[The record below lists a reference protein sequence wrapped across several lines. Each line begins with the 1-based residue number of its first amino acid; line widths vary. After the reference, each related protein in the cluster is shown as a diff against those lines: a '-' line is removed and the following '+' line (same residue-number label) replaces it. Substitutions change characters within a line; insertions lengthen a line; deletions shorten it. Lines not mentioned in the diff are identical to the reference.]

1 MITLTQLEYIVAI
14 DEYRHFATA
23 AEKCFVTQP
32 TLSMQIKKLEDELG
46 VIIFDRSRQP
56 VVPTDLGAKL
66 IEQAR
71 MTLSATQR
79 IKEIIQEEQQEVEG
93 TLKIGIIPT
102 LAPYLLPVFIGP
114 YIRKYPA
121 VKVEV
126 EELVS
131 EEIIRRLKR
140 DILDVG
146 LFVTPYHDEKIV
158 ERPVF
163 YEEMLVYAH
172 PDCELLKKKEV
183 ILQIAIVKHTKII
196 NPFRMRNLYDTD
208 EFTLKKTEV
217 NRTHFSFIC
226 STAHKDV
233 LYNHFVYKGPF
244 SCAFVNVN
252 TFLQIIAHGNTVSY
266 FAAVNDLFDHI
277 TKSYKVKDL
286 HIVPFCHGVFAS
298 VFRTNIHPC
307 IGGRRR
313 KYACIHNSL
322 AVADI
327 KRNIFLNHISF
338 SFLKFKGENELC
350 LLCCIK
356 LTMI

>member
-140 DILDVG
+140 DMLDVG

-172 PDCELLKKKEV
+172 PDSELLKKKEV
-183 ILQIAIVKHTKII
+183 GHEDIVTSDIWMLGNGHCFRNQVVNLCEMSASQHK
-196 NPFRMRNLYDTD
+196 NLPFEFESNYLETLMRIVDV
-208 EFTLKKTEV
+208 EGGFTLIPELALQYMSPEKKKQVRSIANTKPLREV
-217 NRTHFSFIC
+217 SVIYSRHF
-226 STAHKDV
+226 TKQR
-233 LYNHFVYKGPF
+233 L
-244 SCAFVNVN
+244 
-252 TFLQIIAHGNTVSY
+252 
-266 FAAVNDLFDHI
+266 I
-277 TKSYKVKDL
+277 T
-286 HIVPFCHGVFAS
+286 
-298 VFRTNIHPC
+298 
-307 IGGRRR
+307 
-313 KYACIHNSL
+313 
-322 AVADI
+322 
-327 KRNIFLNHISF
+327 
-338 SFLKFKGENELC
+338 
-350 LLCCIK
+350 LLCDEIK
-356 LTMI
+356 SVVPAHMLKRDRGMIVEWKAEKNE

>member
-183 ILQIAIVKHTKII
+183 GHEDIVTSDIWMLGNGHCFRNQVVNLCEMSVSQHK
-196 NPFRMRNLYDTD
+196 NLPFEFESNSLETLMRIVDV
-208 EFTLKKTEV
+208 EGGFTLIPELALQYMSPEKKKQVRSIANTKPLREV
-217 NRTHFSFIC
+217 SVIYSRHF
-226 STAHKDV
+226 TKQR
-233 LYNHFVYKGPF
+233 L
-244 SCAFVNVN
+244 
-252 TFLQIIAHGNTVSY
+252 
-266 FAAVNDLFDHI
+266 I
-277 TKSYKVKDL
+277 T
-286 HIVPFCHGVFAS
+286 
-298 VFRTNIHPC
+298 
-307 IGGRRR
+307 
-313 KYACIHNSL
+313 
-322 AVADI
+322 
-327 KRNIFLNHISF
+327 
-338 SFLKFKGENELC
+338 
-350 LLCCIK
+350 LLCDEIK
-356 LTMI
+356 SVVPAHMLKRDRGMIVEWKVEKNE

>member
-23 AEKCFVTQP
+23 AEKCFITQP

-140 DILDVG
+140 DMLDVG

-172 PDCELLKKKEV
+172 PDSELLKKKEV
-183 ILQIAIVKHTKII
+183 GHEDIVTSDIWMLGNGHCFRNQVVNLCEMSASQHK
-196 NPFRMRNLYDTD
+196 NLPFEFESNSLETLMRIVDV
-208 EFTLKKTEV
+208 EGGFTLIPELALQYMSPEKKKQVRSIANTKPLREV
-217 NRTHFSFIC
+217 SVIYSRHF
-226 STAHKDV
+226 TKQR
-233 LYNHFVYKGPF
+233 L
-244 SCAFVNVN
+244 
-252 TFLQIIAHGNTVSY
+252 
-266 FAAVNDLFDHI
+266 I
-277 TKSYKVKDL
+277 T
-286 HIVPFCHGVFAS
+286 
-298 VFRTNIHPC
+298 
-307 IGGRRR
+307 
-313 KYACIHNSL
+313 
-322 AVADI
+322 
-327 KRNIFLNHISF
+327 
-338 SFLKFKGENELC
+338 
-350 LLCCIK
+350 LLCDEIK
-356 LTMI
+356 SVVPAHMLKRDRGMIVEWKAEKNE

>member
-102 LAPYLLPVFIGP
+102 LAPDLLPVFIGP

-183 ILQIAIVKHTKII
+183 GHEDIVTSDIWMLGNGHCFRNQVVNLCEMSASQHK
-196 NPFRMRNLYDTD
+196 NLPFEFESNSLETLMRIVDV
-208 EFTLKKTEV
+208 EGGFTLIPELALQYMSPEKKKQVRSIANTKPLREV
-217 NRTHFSFIC
+217 SVIYSRHF
-226 STAHKDV
+226 TKQR
-233 LYNHFVYKGPF
+233 L
-244 SCAFVNVN
+244 
-252 TFLQIIAHGNTVSY
+252 
-266 FAAVNDLFDHI
+266 I
-277 TKSYKVKDL
+277 T
-286 HIVPFCHGVFAS
+286 
-298 VFRTNIHPC
+298 
-307 IGGRRR
+307 
-313 KYACIHNSL
+313 
-322 AVADI
+322 
-327 KRNIFLNHISF
+327 
-338 SFLKFKGENELC
+338 
-350 LLCCIK
+350 LLCDEIK
-356 LTMI
+356 SVVPAHMLKRDRGMIVEWKVEKNE

>member
-140 DILDVG
+140 DMLDVG

-172 PDCELLKKKEV
+172 PDSELLKKKEV
-183 ILQIAIVKHTKII
+183 GHEDIVTSDIWMLGNGHCFRNQVVNLCEMSASQHK
-196 NPFRMRNLYDTD
+196 NLPF
-208 EFTLKKTEV
+208 EFE
-217 NRTHFSFIC
+217 S
-226 STAHKDV
+226 
-233 LYNHFVYKGPF
+233 
-244 SCAFVNVN
+244 
-252 TFLQIIAHGNTVSY
+252 
-266 FAAVNDLFDHI
+266 
-277 TKSYKVKDL
+277 
-286 HIVPFCHGVFAS
+286 
-298 VFRTNIHPC
+298 
-307 IGGRRR
+307 
-313 KYACIHNSL
+313 NSL
-322 AVADI
+322 ETLMRIVDVEGGFTSI
-327 KRNIFLNHISF
+327 P
-338 SFLKFKGENELC
+338 ELALQYMSPEKKKQVRSIANTKPLREVSVIYSRHFTKQRLIT
-350 LLCCIK
+350 LLCDEIK
-356 LTMI
+356 SVVPAHMLKRDRGMIVEWKAEKNE

>member
-183 ILQIAIVKHTKII
+183 GHEDIV
-196 NPFRMRNLYDTD
+196 
-208 EFTLKKTEV
+208 
-217 NRTHFSFIC
+217 
-226 STAHKDV
+226 
-233 LYNHFVYKGPF
+233 
-244 SCAFVNVN
+244 
-252 TFLQIIAHGNTVSY
+252 TFGCWEMATVSVIRSST
-266 FAAVNDLFDHI
+266 FVKCLRASIRICL
-277 TKSYKVKDL
+277 SSSKV
-286 HIVPFCHGVFAS
+286 IPS
-298 VFRTNIHPC
+298 
-307 IGGRRR
+307 
-313 KYACIHNSL
+313 
-322 AVADI
+322 
-327 KRNIFLNHISF
+327 KR
-338 SFLKFKGENELC
+338 
-350 LLCCIK
+350 
-356 LTMI
+356 

>member
-79 IKEIIQEEQQEVEG
+79 RKEIIQEEQQEVEG

-121 VKVEV
+121 VKVEG

-140 DILDVG
+140 DMLDVG

-172 PDCELLKKKEV
+172 PDSELLKKKEV
-183 ILQIAIVKHTKII
+183 GHEDIVTSDIWMLGNGHCFRNQVVNLCEMSASQHK
-196 NPFRMRNLYDTD
+196 NLPFEFESNSLETLMRIVDV
-208 EFTLKKTEV
+208 EGGFTLIPELALQYMSPEKKKQVRSIANTKPLREV
-217 NRTHFSFIC
+217 SVIYSRHF
-226 STAHKDV
+226 TKQR
-233 LYNHFVYKGPF
+233 L
-244 SCAFVNVN
+244 
-252 TFLQIIAHGNTVSY
+252 
-266 FAAVNDLFDHI
+266 I
-277 TKSYKVKDL
+277 T
-286 HIVPFCHGVFAS
+286 
-298 VFRTNIHPC
+298 
-307 IGGRRR
+307 
-313 KYACIHNSL
+313 
-322 AVADI
+322 
-327 KRNIFLNHISF
+327 
-338 SFLKFKGENELC
+338 
-350 LLCCIK
+350 LLCDEIK
-356 LTMI
+356 SVVPAHMLKRDRGMIVEWKAEKNE

>member
-140 DILDVG
+140 DMLDVG

-183 ILQIAIVKHTKII
+183 GHEDIVASDIWMLGNGHCFRNQVVNLCEMSASQHK
-196 NPFRMRNLYDTD
+196 NLPFEFESNSLETLMRIVDV
-208 EFTLKKTEV
+208 EGGFTLIPELALQYMSPEKKKQVRSIANTKPLREV
-217 NRTHFSFIC
+217 SVIYSRHF
-226 STAHKDV
+226 TKQR
-233 LYNHFVYKGPF
+233 L
-244 SCAFVNVN
+244 
-252 TFLQIIAHGNTVSY
+252 
-266 FAAVNDLFDHI
+266 I
-277 TKSYKVKDL
+277 T
-286 HIVPFCHGVFAS
+286 
-298 VFRTNIHPC
+298 
-307 IGGRRR
+307 
-313 KYACIHNSL
+313 
-322 AVADI
+322 
-327 KRNIFLNHISF
+327 
-338 SFLKFKGENELC
+338 
-350 LLCCIK
+350 LLCDEIK
-356 LTMI
+356 SVVPAHMLKRDRGMIVEWKAEKNE

>member
-56 VVPTDLGAKL
+56 VVPPDLGAKL

-172 PDCELLKKKEV
+172 PDSELLKKKEV
-183 ILQIAIVKHTKII
+183 GHEDIVTSDIWMLGNGHCFRNQVVNLCEMSASQHK
-196 NPFRMRNLYDTD
+196 NLPFEFESNSLETLMRIVDV
-208 EFTLKKTEV
+208 EGGFTLIPELALQYMSPEKKKQVRSIANTKPLREV
-217 NRTHFSFIC
+217 SVIYSRHF
-226 STAHKDV
+226 TKQR
-233 LYNHFVYKGPF
+233 L
-244 SCAFVNVN
+244 
-252 TFLQIIAHGNTVSY
+252 
-266 FAAVNDLFDHI
+266 I
-277 TKSYKVKDL
+277 T
-286 HIVPFCHGVFAS
+286 
-298 VFRTNIHPC
+298 
-307 IGGRRR
+307 
-313 KYACIHNSL
+313 
-322 AVADI
+322 
-327 KRNIFLNHISF
+327 
-338 SFLKFKGENELC
+338 
-350 LLCCIK
+350 LLCDEIK
-356 LTMI
+356 SVVPAHMLKRDRGMIVEWKAEKNE

>member
-140 DILDVG
+140 DMLDVG

-172 PDCELLKKKEV
+172 PDSELLKKKEV
-183 ILQIAIVKHTKII
+183 GHEDIVTSDIWMLGNGHCFRNQVVNLCEMSASQHK
-196 NPFRMRNLYDTD
+196 NLPFEFESNSLETLMRIVDV
-208 EFTLKKTEV
+208 EGGFTLIPELAYMSPEKKKQVRSIANTKPLREV
-217 NRTHFSFIC
+217 SVIYSRHF
-226 STAHKDV
+226 TKQR
-233 LYNHFVYKGPF
+233 L
-244 SCAFVNVN
+244 
-252 TFLQIIAHGNTVSY
+252 
-266 FAAVNDLFDHI
+266 I
-277 TKSYKVKDL
+277 T
-286 HIVPFCHGVFAS
+286 
-298 VFRTNIHPC
+298 
-307 IGGRRR
+307 
-313 KYACIHNSL
+313 
-322 AVADI
+322 
-327 KRNIFLNHISF
+327 
-338 SFLKFKGENELC
+338 
-350 LLCCIK
+350 LLCDEIK
-356 LTMI
+356 SVVPAHMLKRDRGMIVEWKAEKNE

>member
-140 DILDVG
+140 DMLDVG

-172 PDCELLKKKEV
+172 PDSELLKKKEV
-183 ILQIAIVKHTKII
+183 GHEDIVTSDIWMLGNGHCFRNQVVNLCEMSASQHK
-196 NPFRMRNLYDTD
+196 NLPFEFESNSLETLMRIVDV
-208 EFTLKKTEV
+208 EGGFTLIPDLALQYMSPEKKKQVRSIANTKPLREV
-217 NRTHFSFIC
+217 SVIYSRHF
-226 STAHKDV
+226 TKQR
-233 LYNHFVYKGPF
+233 L
-244 SCAFVNVN
+244 
-252 TFLQIIAHGNTVSY
+252 
-266 FAAVNDLFDHI
+266 I
-277 TKSYKVKDL
+277 T
-286 HIVPFCHGVFAS
+286 
-298 VFRTNIHPC
+298 
-307 IGGRRR
+307 
-313 KYACIHNSL
+313 
-322 AVADI
+322 
-327 KRNIFLNHISF
+327 
-338 SFLKFKGENELC
+338 
-350 LLCCIK
+350 LLCDEIK
-356 LTMI
+356 SVVPAHMLKRDRGMIVEWKAEKNE

>member
-79 IKEIIQEEQQEVEG
+79 IKEIIQEEQQEG

-140 DILDVG
+140 DMLDVG

-183 ILQIAIVKHTKII
+183 GHEDIVTSDIWMLGNGHCFRNQVVNLCEMSASQHK
-196 NPFRMRNLYDTD
+196 NLPFEFESNSLETLMRIVDV
-208 EFTLKKTEV
+208 EGGFTLIPELALQYMSPEKKKQVRSIANTKPLREV
-217 NRTHFSFIC
+217 SVIYSRHF
-226 STAHKDV
+226 TKQR
-233 LYNHFVYKGPF
+233 L
-244 SCAFVNVN
+244 
-252 TFLQIIAHGNTVSY
+252 
-266 FAAVNDLFDHI
+266 I
-277 TKSYKVKDL
+277 T
-286 HIVPFCHGVFAS
+286 
-298 VFRTNIHPC
+298 
-307 IGGRRR
+307 
-313 KYACIHNSL
+313 
-322 AVADI
+322 
-327 KRNIFLNHISF
+327 
-338 SFLKFKGENELC
+338 
-350 LLCCIK
+350 LLCDEIK
-356 LTMI
+356 SVVPAHMLKRDRGMIVEWKVEKNE

>member
-121 VKVEV
+121 VKVEG

-140 DILDVG
+140 DMLDVG

-172 PDCELLKKKEV
+172 PDSELLKKKEV
-183 ILQIAIVKHTKII
+183 GHEDIVTSDIWMLGNGHCFRNQVVNLCEMSASQHK
-196 NPFRMRNLYDTD
+196 NLPFEFESNSLETLMRIVDV
-208 EFTLKKTEV
+208 EGGFTLIPELALQYMSPEKKKQVRSIANTKPLREV
-217 NRTHFSFIC
+217 SVIYSRHF
-226 STAHKDV
+226 TKQR
-233 LYNHFVYKGPF
+233 L
-244 SCAFVNVN
+244 
-252 TFLQIIAHGNTVSY
+252 
-266 FAAVNDLFDHI
+266 I
-277 TKSYKVKDL
+277 T
-286 HIVPFCHGVFAS
+286 
-298 VFRTNIHPC
+298 
-307 IGGRRR
+307 
-313 KYACIHNSL
+313 
-322 AVADI
+322 
-327 KRNIFLNHISF
+327 
-338 SFLKFKGENELC
+338 
-350 LLCCIK
+350 LLCDEIK
-356 LTMI
+356 SVVPAHMLKRDRGMIVEWKAEKNE

>member
-140 DILDVG
+140 DMLDVG

-172 PDCELLKKKEV
+172 PDSELLKKKEV
-183 ILQIAIVKHTKII
+183 GHEDIVTSDIWMLGNGHCFRNQVVNLCEMSASQHK
-196 NPFRMRNLYDTD
+196 NLPFEFESNSLETLMRIVDV
-208 EFTLKKTEV
+208 EGGFTLIPELALQYMSPEKKKQVRSIANTKPLREV
-217 NRTHFSFIC
+217 SVIYSRHF
-226 STAHKDV
+226 TKQR
-233 LYNHFVYKGPF
+233 L
-244 SCAFVNVN
+244 
-252 TFLQIIAHGNTVSY
+252 
-266 FAAVNDLFDHI
+266 I
-277 TKSYKVKDL
+277 T
-286 HIVPFCHGVFAS
+286 
-298 VFRTNIHPC
+298 
-307 IGGRRR
+307 
-313 KYACIHNSL
+313 
-322 AVADI
+322 
-327 KRNIFLNHISF
+327 
-338 SFLKFKGENELC
+338 
-350 LLCCIK
+350 LLCDEIK
-356 LTMI
+356 SVVPAHMLKRDR

>member
-140 DILDVG
+140 DMLDVG
-146 LFVTPYHDEKIV
+146 LFGTPYHDEKIV

-183 ILQIAIVKHTKII
+183 GHEDIVTSDIWMLGNGHCFRNQVVNLCEMSASQHK
-196 NPFRMRNLYDTD
+196 NLPFEFESNSLETLMRIVDV
-208 EFTLKKTEV
+208 EGGFTLIPELALQYMSPEKKKQVRSIANTKPLREV
-217 NRTHFSFIC
+217 SVIYSRHF
-226 STAHKDV
+226 TKQR
-233 LYNHFVYKGPF
+233 L
-244 SCAFVNVN
+244 
-252 TFLQIIAHGNTVSY
+252 
-266 FAAVNDLFDHI
+266 I
-277 TKSYKVKDL
+277 T
-286 HIVPFCHGVFAS
+286 
-298 VFRTNIHPC
+298 
-307 IGGRRR
+307 
-313 KYACIHNSL
+313 
-322 AVADI
+322 
-327 KRNIFLNHISF
+327 
-338 SFLKFKGENELC
+338 
-350 LLCCIK
+350 LLCDEIK
-356 LTMI
+356 SVVPAHMLKRDRGMIVEWKAEKNE

>member
-46 VIIFDRSRQP
+46 VIIFDCSRQP

-140 DILDVG
+140 DMLDVG

-172 PDCELLKKKEV
+172 PDSELLKKKEV
-183 ILQIAIVKHTKII
+183 GHEDIVTSDIWMLGNGHCFRNQVVNLCEMSASQHK
-196 NPFRMRNLYDTD
+196 NLPFEFESNSLETLMRIVDV
-208 EFTLKKTEV
+208 EGGFTLIPELALQYMSPEKKKQVRSIANTKPLREV
-217 NRTHFSFIC
+217 SVIYSRHF
-226 STAHKDV
+226 TKQR
-233 LYNHFVYKGPF
+233 L
-244 SCAFVNVN
+244 
-252 TFLQIIAHGNTVSY
+252 
-266 FAAVNDLFDHI
+266 I
-277 TKSYKVKDL
+277 T
-286 HIVPFCHGVFAS
+286 
-298 VFRTNIHPC
+298 
-307 IGGRRR
+307 
-313 KYACIHNSL
+313 
-322 AVADI
+322 
-327 KRNIFLNHISF
+327 
-338 SFLKFKGENELC
+338 
-350 LLCCIK
+350 LLCDEIK
-356 LTMI
+356 SVVPAHMLKRDRGMIVEWKAEKNE